1 MQFLQGDGAAAGDA
15 AMRAMFEARKRVF
28 VDLLGWDLPVRGD
41 RYEVD
46 QFDDIHARY
55 LILTDGEGQHLA
67 SARLLPTERPHL
79 LGSLFAD
86 LCDVPPPTDPSTWEI
101 TRFCLDRRL
110 RAVERRR
117 WRDVLVHGIANYA
130 LQQGI
135 TRYVGVAEPAW
146 REQILAFGWKAHAL
160 GPISTV
166 GGMRL
171 GALQIEIRPDTPA
184 LLAANGVRPE
194 VQPSQARAA

>member
-1 MQFLQGDGAAAGDA
+1 MQFLQGDGAAAGGA
-15 AMRAMFEARKRVF
+15 AMRAMFEARKRIF
-28 VDLLGWDLPVRGD
+28 VDLLGWDLPVLAG
-41 RYEVD
+41 RYEID

-86 LCDVPPPTDPSTWEI
+86 LCDVQPPSGPSTWEI

-110 RAVERRR
+110 RAGERRR
-117 WRDVLVHGIANYA
+117 WRDVLVHGIARYA
-130 LQQGI
+130 LEQGI

-146 REQILAFGWKAHAL
+146 REQILAFGWEAHAL
-160 GPISTV
+160 GPIGTV

-184 LLAANGVRPE
+184 LLAASGI
-194 VQPSQARAA
+194 QPQFPLAQAKAA

>member
-1 MQFLQGDGAAAGDA
+1 MQFIQGDGATAGDA

-28 VDLLGWDLPVRGD
+28 VDLLGWDLPVLAG

-46 QFDDIHARY
+46 QFDDSRARY
-55 LILTDGEGQHLA
+55 LILTDSEGQHLA

-79 LGSLFAD
+79 LGSLFAE
-86 LCDVPPPTDPSTWEI
+86 LCDVPPPTGPSIWEI

-110 RAVERRR
+110 RAGERRR

-130 LQQGI
+130 LEQGI
-135 TRYVGVAEPAW
+135 TRYVGVAETAW
-146 REQILAFGWKAHAL
+146 REQILGFGWEARAL
-160 GPISTV
+160 GPIGMV

-171 GALQIEIRPDTPA
+171 GALQIEIRSETPA
-184 LLAANGVRPE
+184 LLAVHGI
-194 VQPSQARAA
+194 QPQVSPAQAKAA

>member
-1 MQFLQGDGAAAGDA
+1 MQFIQGDGATAGDA

-28 VDLLGWDLPVRGD
+28 VDLLGWDLPVLAG

-79 LGSLFAD
+79 LGSLFAA
-86 LCDVPPPTDPSTWEI
+86 LCDVPSPSGPSTWEI

-110 RAVERRR
+110 RAGERRR
-117 WRDVLVHGIANYA
+117 WRDVLVHGIARYA
-130 LQQGI
+130 LEQGI

-146 REQILAFGWKAHAL
+146 REQILAFGWEAHAL
-160 GPISTV
+160 GPVGMV

-194 VQPSQARAA
+194 VLPAQARAA

>member
-1 MQFLQGDGAAAGDA
+1 MQFIQGDGATAGDA
-15 AMRAMFEARKRVF
+15 VMRAMFEARKRVF
-28 VDLLGWDLPVRGD
+28 VDLLGWDLPILAG

-55 LILTDGEGQHLA
+55 LILTDSDGQHLA

-79 LGSLFAD
+79 LGSLFAA
-86 LCDVPPPTDPSTWEI
+86 LCDAPPPNGPSIWEI

-110 RAVERRR
+110 RAGERRR

-130 LQQGI
+130 LEQGI

-146 REQILAFGWKAHAL
+146 REQILGFGWEAHAL
-160 GPISTV
+160 GPIGTV
-166 GGMRL
+166 GGMCL
-171 GALQIEIRPDTPA
+171 GALQIEIRPETPA
-184 LLAANGVRPE
+184 LLAASGI
-194 VQPSQARAA
+194 QPQVPPAEAKAA